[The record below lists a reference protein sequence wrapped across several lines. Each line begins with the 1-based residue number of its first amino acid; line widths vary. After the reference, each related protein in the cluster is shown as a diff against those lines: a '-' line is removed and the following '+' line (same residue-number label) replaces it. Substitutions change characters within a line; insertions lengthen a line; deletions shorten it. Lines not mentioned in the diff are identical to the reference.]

1 MLIISAKLR
10 IFFVKTNF
18 YVKIFMNNCIFNK
31 KRGWR
36 RMLPTSSYDFVNI
49 EIPKNMSQI

>member
-31 KRGWR
+31 KKR
-36 RMLPTSSYDFVNI
+36 LAQDAANL
-49 EIPKNMSQI
+49 KL